1 MSVIQSGTALDFI
14 EAGSTL
20 IFDQKRPGGMKVITE
35 LFVYVAIAA
44 IMSALAVGYLEE
56 VMDVFYY

>member
-1 MSVIQSGTALDFI
+1 VSVIQTGTDLAFTKD
-14 EAGSTL
+14 GSTL
-20 IFDQKRPGGMKVITE
+20 IFAQKRPGGMKVITE

-56 VMDVFYY
+56 VMHVFYY